1 MATGWS
7 HDFTEFQGG
16 GAVEVEWGV
25 GAAKGAEGN
34 RAPHLGVLE

>member
-16 GAVEVEWGV
+16 GAVEVEGV
-25 GAAKGAEGN
+25 SGRLKGLKETEL
-34 RAPHLGVLE
+34 HTSVC